1 MKEKNHQQNCGF
13 VGNSTHNKD
22 ERFLYGSEKHI
33 ALEIEP
39 LNSEQSCVVEGVLL

>member
-13 VGNSTHNKD
+13 CWKHNKD

>member
-1 MKEKNHQQNCGF
+1 MAVLLG
-13 VGNSTHNKD
+13 THNKD

-39 LNSEQSCVVEGVLL
+39 LNSEQSCVVEGVLLL